1 MSKDGNKKFAVGAL
15 IGAAAGVIT
24 GILTAPKS
32 GKETRKDIKDTA
44 SKVIAEAEKK
54 LKSLYKELGELIT
67 KGNKR
72 LEVESGK
79 AKKELEK
86 RLESARVAQNKAK
99 EVITA
104 IRSGETASPEL
115 KKAIKDVTE
124 AKDLLKKYLK
134 SQPK

>member
-1 MSKDGNKKFAVGAL
+1 MSKDGSKKFA
-15 IGAAAGVIT
+15 IGAIIGAVAGVVT
-24 GILTAPKS
+24 GLLTAPKS

-54 LKSLYKELGELIT
+54 LKSLYSELNDLIA

-72 LEVESGK
+72 LETETGK
-79 AKKELEK
+79 AKNELEK
-86 RLESARVAQNKAK
+86 RLSTARSAQEKTK

-104 IRSGETASPEL
+104 IRSGETSSPEL

-134 SQPK
+134 SS